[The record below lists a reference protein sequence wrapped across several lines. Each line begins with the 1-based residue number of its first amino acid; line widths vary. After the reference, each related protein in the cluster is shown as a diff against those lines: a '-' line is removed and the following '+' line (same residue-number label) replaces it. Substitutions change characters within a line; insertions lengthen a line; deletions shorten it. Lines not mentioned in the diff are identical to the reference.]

1 MSDKSK
7 IQETL
12 RKLVAPGGEQYCIV
26 ATVDSVNLT
35 DKTCEVTVINGDAD
49 LQDVRLL
56 ASDTTGGAFIIPT
69 VGSIVIC
76 SFLND
81 AVAYVSM
88 FSQIDGIHLNG
99 TSYRGLVRII
109 ELVQKLNALETF
121 ANQVKTA
128 KAAIDAAAVSSPGT
142 PVTNAT
148 LAAFLAAI
156 SVTFITPTTITN
168 LENTTVKHGNGS

>member
-7 IQETL
+7 IQDAF
-12 RKLVAPGGEQYCIV
+12 RKMVLPGGEQYCV
-26 ATVDSVNLT
+26 VGTVDSVNMT
-35 DKTCEVTVINGDAD
+35 DKTCDVTVINGNAD
-49 LQDVRLL
+49 LQDVRLI
-56 ASDTTGGAFIIPT
+56 AGATPGGLLLVPK
-69 VGSIVIC
+69 VGSVVVC

-88 FSQIDGIHLNG
+88 FSEVDAIWLNG
-99 TSYRGLVRII
+99 TTYRGLVRII
-109 ELVQKLNALETF
+109 ELVQKLNTLETF

-128 KAAIDAAAVSSPGT
+128 KAAIDAAAASSPGT

-156 SVTFITPTTITN
+156 SVTAITPTTIAN
-168 LENTTVKHGNGS
+168 LENTTVKHGNGT